1 MSKKQDR
8 SDIDLSF
15 HPLAPQDPEL
25 PSSSAVRA
33 RFSGFIGPSE
43 EEDHVRIYTD
53 LSFSSYFLVARND
66 VLSAAPS
73 DELDANSP
81 TNVIVQGSAHVAFI
95 RTERLEGAASYV
107 TGAIR
112 RQFLEETDSGSLFD
126 ESDHPTTFPCATEPP
141 KCTGPIFCPPIV
153 LTA

>member
-1 MSKKQDR
+1 MSNEQYR
-8 SDIDLSF
+8 PEIDLSS

-25 PSSSAVRA
+25 PSSAAVRV

-43 EEDHVRIYTD
+43 EEDHVRVYTD
-53 LSFSSYFLVARND
+53 LSFSSFFLVAKTD
-66 VLSAAPS
+66 VVSAAPS

-81 TNVIVQGSAHVAFI
+81 TNVIVQGSAHIAFI

-107 TGAIR
+107 TGTIR
-112 RQFLEETDSGSLFD
+112 RQYLEEMAASPLFD
-126 ESDHPTTFPCATEPP
+126 EGDHPTTWECATDPP